1 MKAFGCLLVECFY
14 LFICTAKIF
23 AQTVGTCATQ
33 IVRGKDKRDRGLL
46 FCAQP
51 MNDFVHMRF
60 KCVVVADSRISLGA
74 EKMVRPQPDR
84 VFAFFFCVRLPAGD
98 GDFDVDVQ
106 FHARFPSLSRI
117 WNPMK
122 EASTALMTAV
132 GMNGRTQAVMPVTT
146 GDFVIRQKNS
156 TPTT

>member
-1 MKAFGCLLVECFY
+1 MKAFGRLLVECFHF
-14 LFICTAKIF
+14 FICAAKIF
-23 AQTVGTCATQ
+23 SQTIGACAAQ
-33 IVRGKDKRDRGLL
+33 IVRGKDKHDRGLL
-46 FCAQP
+46 FRAQP
-51 MNDFVHMRF
+51 MNDLIHARF
-60 KCVVVADSRISLGA
+60 ERVVVADSRISLST

-84 VFAFFFCVRLPAGD
+84 VFAFFFCIRLPAGD

-117 WNPMK
+117 WKPMK

-132 GMNGRTQAVMPVTT
+132 GMNGRTQAVTPVTT